1 MCITDKYPT
10 EYDLKPIKLNSIT
23 DVENKA
29 LRIVNTVERVHDP
42 LTMYD
47 VVRYI
52 IKISARLLRQRRKHG
67 AL

>member
-1 MCITDKYPT
+1 MCVTDKYPT
-10 EYDLKPIKLNSIT
+10 EYDLKPIKLTSIT

-29 LRIVNTVERVHDP
+29 LRIVSTVERVYDP

-52 IKISARLLRQRRKHG
+52 IKITARLLRLRR
-67 AL
+67 AP